1 MVTVFKSK
9 LAPIKLSFKLAQ
21 PLSSTDD
28 DLAGDGTRQNA
39 EPTETGQPPMPSTPV
54 PSTPSHRVSLAN
66 ERLLQ
71 EGHCSAIYKRGDDLR

>member
-21 PLSSTDD
+21 PLSSTDI
-28 DLAGDGTRQNA
+28 AGDGTDQNA
-39 EPTETGQPPMPSTPV
+39 DPTETGQSPMPSTPV